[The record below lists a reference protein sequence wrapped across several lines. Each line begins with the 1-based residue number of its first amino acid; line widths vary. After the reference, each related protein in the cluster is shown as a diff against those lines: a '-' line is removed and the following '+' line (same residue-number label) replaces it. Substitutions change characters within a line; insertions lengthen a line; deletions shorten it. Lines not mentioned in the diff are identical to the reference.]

1 MKKGA
6 DFAFSVTP
14 YLGEQR
20 YDDDENYRGY
30 EKYPYFIKYLTK
42 EQTYD
47 IPKMNLDAPAGTCIW
62 QVKADWIDAEDNRED
77 IERRYK
83 ERIKEMKEQ
92 KPLPDVIYEIKPP
105 KAHDYC

>member
-1 MKKGA
+1 
-6 DFAFSVTP
+6 
-14 YLGEQR
+14 
-20 YDDDENYRGY
+20 
-30 EKYPYFIKYLTK
+30 
-42 EQTYD
+42 
-47 IPKMNLDAPAGTCIW
+47 MNLDAPAGTCIW

-83 ERIKEMKEQ
+83 ERINEMKEQ